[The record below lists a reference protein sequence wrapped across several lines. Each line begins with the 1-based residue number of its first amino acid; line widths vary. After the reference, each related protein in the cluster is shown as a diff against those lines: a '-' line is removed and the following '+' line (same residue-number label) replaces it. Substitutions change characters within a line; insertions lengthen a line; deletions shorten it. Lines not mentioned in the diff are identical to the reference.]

1 MNSYIVTG
9 ASSGIGLSVASELL
23 NRGFKVLGIDLNNAD
38 KSISTNKNY
47 KHLLMDLSLIHEI
60 PKNRFLI
67 DHISNFEGLVNSA
80 GITLNMSTEIEEKIN
95 IFEKTLSI
103 NLLAPYTISE
113 LFYRYRNEP
122 FNQSS
127 IVNVSSIGAVQGFSD
142 NPSYCSSKG
151 ALESLTR
158 SLAIDYSK
166 KNIRVNTIRPGYTE
180 TPMNIDSLSNPLKKN
195 HRSNHTILG
204 RWAKPCEIAKGV
216 LFLLSEESSYITG
229 SAITVDGGW
238 TKLGMTR

>member
-1 MNSYIVTG
+1 MNSFIVTG

-38 KSISTNKNY
+38 ESVSPNINY
-47 KHLLMDLSLIHEI
+47 QHLLMDLSLIHEI

-67 DHISNFEGLVNSA
+67 DHISNFGGLVNSA
-80 GITLNMSTEIEEKIN
+80 GITLNMSTEIDEKIN

-113 LFYRYRNEP
+113 LFYKYRNEP

-166 KNIRVNTIRPGYTE
+166 KKY
-180 TPMNIDSLSNPLKKN
+180 
-195 HRSNHTILG
+195 
-204 RWAKPCEIAKGV
+204 
-216 LFLLSEESSYITG
+216 
-229 SAITVDGGW
+229 
-238 TKLGMTR
+238 

>member
-1 MNSYIVTG
+1 MKSYIVTG
-9 ASSGIGLSVASELL
+9 ASSGIGLSISSELL
-23 NRGFKVLGIDLNNAD
+23 NKGFKVLGIDLNNAD
-38 KSISTNKNY
+38 KSISSNQDY
-47 KHLLMDLSLIHEI
+47 QHLLMDLSLIHEI
-60 PKNRFLI
+60 PKNKFLI
-67 DHISNFEGLVNSA
+67 NNIQNFSGLVNSA
-80 GITLNMSTEIEEKIN
+80 GITLKMSDEIDEKIC

-103 NLLAPYTISE
+103 NLLAPYIISE
-113 LFYRYRNEP
+113 LFFKCRTEP
-122 FNQSS
+122 FKKSS

-158 SLAIDYSK
+158 SLAVDYSS

-180 TPMNIDSLSNPLKKN
+180 TPMNKESLSDVLKKN

-204 RWAKPCEIAKGV
+204 RWGKPYEIAKAV
-216 LFLLSEESSYITG
+216 LFLLSEDSSYVTG

-238 TKLGMTR
+238 TKLGMI